1 LLRLPAIIQAHA
13 RGVKLIG
20 ATAHYVASDLDE
32 GPIVEHETGSVDTRR

>member
-1 LLRLPAIIQAHA
+1 LLRLPAIIQPHA
-13 RGVKLIG
+13 RGVTLIG